1 MFSQSLLCDME
12 WKSIA
17 SKKNQEKNKATTNNN
32 KQQQHNKTKQLR
44 ASTHETDLARL
55 NGAFHQFILLR
66 SGVEKKK
73 KKKQYNW
80 IFHHFTTSEKN
91 EMLKK
96 ARTIVTSLHLKLCIN
111 LQEDTYVKFPLERV
125 IKASTLLTLK
135 FLCTYSRISLLSI
148 MYLFFT

>member
-17 SKKNQEKNKATTNNN
+17 SKTKTKT
-32 KQQQHNKTKQLR
+32 KQQQTTNKNTTKPNSSKHPHMILIQPDSMELFT
-44 ASTHETDLARL
+44 SLFCLDLE
-55 NGAFHQFILLR
+55 Q
-66 SGVEKKK
+66 KKK
-73 KKKQYNW
+73 KKKQHNW

-96 ARTIVTSLHLKLCIN
+96 ARTIVTLLHLKLCIN
-111 LQEDTYVKFPLERV
+111 LQEGTYVKFPLERV

-148 MYLFFT
+148 MYLCFT